1 MMNSES
7 CFFREVCGDGVE
19 PLFLCCLE
27 LNRTPAIAV
36 ATSVCSEA
44 TTVTVLGLVGGA
56 PWGKTP
62 RVAGAYEIAQPLR
75 RLRG

>member
-1 MMNSES
+1 MMNSDS
-7 CFFREVCGDGVE
+7 CFREVCGDGVE
-19 PLFLCCLE
+19 PVFLCCLE
-27 LNRTPAIAV
+27 LDRTPAYAV
-36 ATSVCSEA
+36 AASDSPEA

-62 RVAGAYEIAQPLR
+62 RVAGAYEVAQPLR

>member
-1 MMNSES
+1 MMNSEV
-7 CFFREVCGDGVE
+7 FLPRPCGDGVE
-19 PLFLCCLE
+19 PVFLCCLE
-27 LNRTPAIAV
+27 LDRTPAV
-36 ATSVCSEA
+36 APSDSPEA

-62 RVAGAYEIAQPLR
+62 RVAGAYEVAQPLR

>member
-7 CFFREVCGDGVE
+7 CFRGDGVE
-19 PLFLCCLE
+19 PVFLCCLE
-27 LNRTPAIAV
+27 LDRTPSPRVIARR
-36 ATSVCSEA
+36 EA
-44 TTVTVLGLVGGA
+44 TTVTVLGLVGGT

-62 RVAGAYEIAQPLR
+62 RVAGAYEVAQPLR